1 MLGDED
7 PKKKSDICMFGFY
20 NRPTKPSVG
29 VRVEVEEVK
38 PYNFN
43 GKGEL
48 GDDDKDDLMDDD
60 FGLEIESDDDKQ
72 KKSP

>member
-20 NRPTKPSVG
+20 SRPVKTTG

-38 PYNFN
+38 PYNFE

-48 GDDDKDDLMDDD
+48 GDDDDIM
-60 FGLEIESDDDKQ
+60 G
-72 KKSP
+72 